1 MTDAKKG
8 EDLASAYEGLE
19 DASSFPDAASV
30 ERYRHLLVART
41 AIQADFLIRRI
52 PAPARLLEVA
62 CGNGR
67 LLIEMAR
74 RRAIASGLG
83 LDVARSRIAFAERWA
98 ADEGWDTLEFVAADA
113 LTCELPPQSFASVLV
128 ITGAFAYFE
137 PLASGSATLL
147 AAKLY
152 QALAR
157 AGRPALPR
165 AVPASELPA
174 RLGSVGWESEDLDG
188 ATRRRPLALLPQRP
202 FSR

>member
-98 ADEGWDTLEFVAADA
+98 ADEVGTRSNSWQPTRSRVNSRRKASR
-113 LTCELPPQSFASVLV
+113 QSLS
-128 ITGAFAYFE
+128 
-137 PLASGSATLL
+137 S
-147 AAKLY
+147 
-152 QALAR
+152 
-157 AGRPALPR
+157 
-165 AVPASELPA
+165 PA
-174 RLGSVGWESEDLDG
+174 RSPTSN
-188 ATRRRPLALLPQRP
+188 P
-202 FSR
+202 